1 MSQVSIHA
9 QLLFYIILINVKC
22 VDNSSRKKIIN
33 TQHMHSKITNIIE
46 KQIESNK
53 KPSQIYTDLLLICLN
68 STVVYRIV
76 GLTSDS
82 IHYRV

>member
-33 TQHMHSKITNIIE
+33 TKHMHSKITNIIE